1 MTLLLHLVKLK
12 CADPKVLGTHCR
24 ETLPRVRQ
32 ETQENVHCSVTCGS
46 EKCPPTEDVINTF
59 GYIHISEHDIAVKV
73 NDLHLRTAA

>member
-12 CADPKVLGTHCR
+12 CADPKVLGTHYR